1 MKTPTQNT
9 SLKNYTTFKIGG
21 PAKFFVE
28 VENEKELKEANI
40 WAKENSLPIFILG
53 GGSNLLVSD
62 AGFDGLVIRMNN
74 IQLSFRPKRVRQQA
88 ESGVEETLRFSHME
102 SIRDPSTSLGMTS
115 EQILSAEAGAN
126 LNNLIDY
133 CLKNNLIGLE
143 GLIGIYGTLS
153 GAVRG
158 NAGAFGSQI
167 SDFVKNVFCF
177 DVKKNEMINLTKE
190 QCQFGY
196 RESIFKNNPNL
207 IIWSVDLKLS
217 VGTGLDLSIAKKK
230 IKEIQEKRWASQPA
244 EPSAGCIFKNIKDAE
259 FESFIKNNSKIKLP
273 EKFLEN
279 KAIPAAWL
287 IEQSGLK
294 GREVGGAKVSEKHAN
309 FIINT
314 DSAIA
319 EDVIALINL
328 IKTSV
333 SDKFNL
339 ELEEEI
345 GKIGF

>member
-74 IQLSFRPKRVRQQA
+74 EKLKMNNDTVS
-88 ESGVEETLRFSHME
+88 
-102 SIRDPSTSLGMTS
+102 
-115 EQILSAEAGAN
+115 AGAGVN
-126 LNNLIDY
+126 LNSLIDY

-143 GLIGIYGTLS
+143 GLIGIYGTLG

-230 IKEIQEKRWASQPA
+230 IKEIQEKRWGSQPA
-244 EPSAGCIFKNIKDAE
+244 EPSAGCVFKNIKTSE
-259 FESFIKNNSKIKLP
+259 FENFLKNNPDIKLP

-279 KAIPAAWL
+279 KVIPAAWL

-294 GREVGGAKVSEKHAN
+294 GREVGGVKVSEKHAN

-314 DSAIA
+314 GSATA
-319 EDVIALINL
+319 KDVIALINL
-328 IKTSV
+328 IKNSV
-333 SDKFNL
+333 RDKFNL
-339 ELEEEI
+339 ELEEEVE
-345 GKIGF
+345 KIGF